1 MREELMDLLIRPNF
15 LKVLVKNLQNQK
27 NQLHDTALKV
37 RDSLVAFITSSN
49 LSGDYSLKLL

>member
-1 MREELMDLLIRPNF
+1 MDVLIRPNF

-37 RDSLVAFITSSN
+37 RDSLVAFITSST